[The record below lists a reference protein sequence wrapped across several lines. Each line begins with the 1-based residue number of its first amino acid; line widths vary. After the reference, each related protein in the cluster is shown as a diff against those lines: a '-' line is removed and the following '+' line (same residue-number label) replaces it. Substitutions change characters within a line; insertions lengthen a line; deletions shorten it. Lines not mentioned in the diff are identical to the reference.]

1 MATTK
6 IEKPGHVT
14 KGNVFEDLGFSSEV
28 SAAEVL
34 KNEIHSNIIKA
45 VKANDLTPRALERIL
60 NIQQPRVSELLN
72 GKIGSCSIEKLIS
85 YLDKLGATKISL
97 NVKMKK
103 IA

>member
-1 MATTK
+1 MTK

-28 SAAEVL
+28 SAAEQL
-34 KNEIHSNIIKA
+34 KNEIHSRIIKA
-45 VKANDLTPRALERIL
+45 VKANKLTPKALSRL
-60 NIQQPRVSELLN
+60 LDIQQPRVSELLN

-85 YLDKLGATKISL
+85 YLDKLGATQISL
-97 NVKMKK
+97 SVKMKK